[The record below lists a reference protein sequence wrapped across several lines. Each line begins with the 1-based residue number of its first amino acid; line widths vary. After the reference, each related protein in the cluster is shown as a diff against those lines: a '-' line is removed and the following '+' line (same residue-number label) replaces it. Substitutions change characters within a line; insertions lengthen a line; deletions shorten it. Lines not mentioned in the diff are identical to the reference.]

1 MRIEPPRRTPEDEQ
15 RLIVLYSLMH
25 LGPCTDTQLLQFL
38 SEQDQTNYF
47 EMMFALNDLCDR
59 GQAARQKRKAGT
71 YYMATQAGDEAL
83 RLFGGRVPQSLKTV
97 IQEQKNDWRRRF
109 QNEDQIGQ
117 AVRKTARGDYELTL
131 TVTEKDTD
139 MMRITLCVPSREIA
153 YDWMARWPKKAS
165 RIYGA
170 VIQALAEEDGENT

>member
-38 SEQDQTNYF
+38 AEQNLTNYF

-59 GQAARQKRKAGT
+59 GQAARQKRRAGT

-83 RLFGGRVPQSLKTV
+83 RLFGGRVPQSLKNV
-97 IQEQKNDWRRRF
+97 IAEQGALWRQRFKTEAQLGQE
-109 QNEDQIGQ
+109 I
-117 AVRKTARGDYELTL
+117 RKTPRGDYELTL
-131 TVTEKDTD
+131 TVTEKDAE
-139 MMRITLCVPSREIA
+139 MMRISLCVPSREIA
-153 YDWMARWPKKAS
+153 YDWMNRWPGRAS
-165 RIYGA
+165 QIYGA
-170 VIQALAEEDGENT
+170 VIRALAEDEKP